1 MCAFVDRPIVMN
13 SSRKDSQEMSA
24 QKASNY
30 PQAARRSSTAST
42 TNGTTLARFI
52 SDDQTEYLMRQT
64 RVTVGRSSARSAAD
78 VDMGDSSFIS
88 RNHLEIYLDHNKFF
102 VLVTGKN
109 GIFVDDMFHRKGSPP
124 VELPQMYVYGI
135 CMENIDTLWL
145 VITLGTSAV

>member
-1 MCAFVDRPIVMN
+1 M
-13 SSRKDSQEMSA
+13 
-24 QKASNY
+24 
-30 PQAARRSSTAST
+30 
-42 TNGTTLARFI
+42 ARFV
-52 SDDQTEYLMRQT
+52 SDDQTEFLMRQT

-124 VELPQMYVYGI
+124 VELPPMYESFGLRV
-135 CMENIDTLWL
+135 LR
-145 VITLGTSAV
+145 